1 MIGDSIQF
9 RGARFLDLSQI
20 ITLLADDP
28 LGSSREC
35 TDPDD
40 FGIYEDA
47 FQEIDQD
54 PNQEILVAED
64 SGTILGVVQISY
76 LRHLSRRGARRAQL
90 EGVRVSRSA
99 RGQGLGKK
107 LIQEAI
113 SRAKSRECEIVQ
125 LTSDKTREEAVHF
138 YQSLGF
144 IASHEGFKLQL
155 NPSAA

>member
-1 MIGDSIQF
+1 MSEDSIKF
-9 RGARFLDLSQI
+9 REATLLDLQQI
-20 ITLLADDP
+20 VALLADDP

-35 TDPDD
+35 SNRDD
-40 FGIYEDA
+40 FCIYEDA

-54 PNQEILVAED
+54 PNQEILVADD

-76 LRHLSRRGARRAQL
+76 LRHLSRKGARRAQL

-107 LIQEAI
+107 IIKEAI

-125 LTSDKTREEAVHF
+125 LTSDKTREEAIRF

-155 NPSAA
+155 